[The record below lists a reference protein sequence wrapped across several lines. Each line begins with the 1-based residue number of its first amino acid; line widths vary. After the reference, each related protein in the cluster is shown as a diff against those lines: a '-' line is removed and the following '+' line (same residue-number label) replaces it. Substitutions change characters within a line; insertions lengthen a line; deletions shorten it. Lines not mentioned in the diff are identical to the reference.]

1 MKEKYTNIFENVD
14 TGSIN
19 STIDEFINSLNSV
32 DYGSTGCFPMST
44 NAKYD
49 TTFDEGFTELK
60 NTDIQGMI
68 DLCNKC
74 KTQIINKIISYKEYY
89 NGTYTSSYN
98 SYTTKYNTWNNMSDN
113 SASKLIAEQNLQ
125 AAIASLEK
133 CEEYL
138 KSLENQIQGAF

>member
-49 TTFDEGFTELK
+49 TTFDEGFTKLK

-138 KSLENQIQGAF
+138 KSLENQRQGAF